1 MSLKELGM
9 EHKTFED
16 TLVATVRS
24 TIKKREELY
33 PIINRVAQSVPRE
46 CIEGP
51 AFCIYRFISSI
62 EDGFD
67 VEVGVPVARTVET
80 SEVKTRVLTGMEV
93 LSLVHE
99 GPRDA
104 LRESYG
110 RLYGYA
116 AEHGLI
122 SDEFSREVYLD
133 LDDLE
138 SGQVELQF
146 VLHDWRDLFDRNLDR
161 VLGEEIKRT
170 FVQGSGELSIEST
183 VDERFEWVKA
193 AMERLDG
200 LATEEQKYEI
210 ISRCAHVFPQEP
222 IEKLTVVYQDARA
235 NVDDPLLAIDA
246 VLDFMDKDPAWV
258 RRPVREGNVIYA
270 TKNPRD
276 VKGYAEAE
284 TEAEKRRAYC
294 FCPLVRDHLE
304 GGEMSGTFCYCSS
317 GWERQQWEGAIG
329 RPVRV
334 KIVKSLLQ
342 GDDCCQ
348 FAIQLPDDL

>member
-1 MSLKELGM
+1 MSLKELGL

-16 TLVATVRS
+16 TLVATIRS
-24 TIKKREELY
+24 NIKKREELY
-33 PIINRVAQSVPRE
+33 PIIDRVAQSVPRE
-46 CIEGP
+46 CIAGP
-51 AFCIYRFISSI
+51 AFCTYRFISSV
-62 EDGFD
+62 EEGFD
-67 VEVGVPVARTVET
+67 VEVGFPVTRAVET
-80 SEVKTRVLTGMEV
+80 GEVKTRDLAGMQV

-99 GPRDA
+99 GPRDV

-116 AEHGLI
+116 AEHALI

-138 SGQVELQF
+138 NGRVELQF
-146 VLHDWRDLFDRNLDR
+146 VLHDWQDLFDRNLDC

-170 FVQGSGELSIEST
+170 VVQGNDELSIEST
-183 VDERFEWVKA
+183 VDKRFAWIKA
-193 AMERLDG
+193 AIERLDG
-200 LATEEQKYEI
+200 VATEEQKYEI
-210 ISRCAHVFPQEP
+210 ISRCAHVFPREP
-222 IEKLTVVYQDARA
+222 IEKLAVVYQNARA
-235 NVDDPLLAIDA
+235 NVDEPLLAIDA

-258 RRPVREGNVIYA
+258 RRPVREGTVIYA

-276 VKGYAEAE
+276 AQGYAEAE
-284 TEAEKRRAYC
+284 TETEKRRAYC

-304 GGEMSGTFCYCSS
+304 DGEMSGTFCYCSS

-334 KIVKSLLQ
+334 EIVKSLLQ